1 MFKTLCGLTANAF
14 WRVQHQITP
23 HQLDV
28 SSHSIRAGHGG
39 NSLFGAG
46 RFLRVSASFP
56 HQAGVVAPN
65 FIHIIP
71 NFAYFFNENQKI
83 SQCWMVT

>member
-1 MFKTLCGLTANAF
+1 MFKILALLPENGF

-39 NSLFGAG
+39 NSLSFDYTQDRFGAG
-46 RFLRVSASFP
+46 RFVRFSAISP
-56 HQAGVVAPN
+56 PAGGPLKMIN
-65 FIHIIP
+65 D
-71 NFAYFFNENQKI
+71 K
-83 SQCWMVT
+83 

>member
-1 MFKTLCGLTANAF
+1 MFKTLSGLKDNAF

-39 NSLFGAG
+39 SSTFGAG
-46 RFLRVSASFP
+46 RFVRFSACFP
-56 HQAGVVAPN
+56 RQAEFTTAPI
-65 FIHIIP
+65 F
-71 NFAYFFNENQKI
+71 
-83 SQCWMVT
+83 